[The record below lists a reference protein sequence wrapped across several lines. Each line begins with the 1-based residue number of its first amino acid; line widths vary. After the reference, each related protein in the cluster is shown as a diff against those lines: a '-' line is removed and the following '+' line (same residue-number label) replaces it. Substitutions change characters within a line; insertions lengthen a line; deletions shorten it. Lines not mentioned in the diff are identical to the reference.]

1 MSAQTEKRV
10 AVITGAS
17 AGIGKAAAKELAR
30 RGWHVIGVGRDP
42 ERTTAAEAEIRAA
55 APAAKV
61 DMIRAELTSLAETA
75 RAAAEIAA
83 RTDRIDALLNNAG
96 GVVAER
102 RSNPEGIEATFA
114 GNHLSPF
121 LLTARLMP
129 LLEKTARKQ
138 GPGAVRII
146 ATSSSGH
153 EHCAGMNWDDL
164 GFRDGYVGG
173 QAYCQAKLANLL
185 FTHELARRVQA
196 AGIVVH
202 AMHPGVVDS
211 NFASHCEPQMQAYMD
226 SQKDRAN
233 TPEQAAETLVWLAS
247 DVEPGR
253 STGRYWHR
261 KQDVAP
267 AAQARDDEQA
277 RRLWEVSE
285 AMIAA
290 AEQARAGAYATG

>member
-1 MSAQTEKRV
+1 MNAEIEKRV
-10 AVITGAS
+10 AVVTGAS

-75 RAAAEIAA
+75 RAADEIAA
-83 RTDRIDALLNNAG
+83 KTDRIDALLNNAG

-102 RSNPEGIEATFA
+102 RLNPEGIETTFA

-121 LLTARLMP
+121 LLTKK
-129 LLEKTARKQ
+129 LLPILRATAAKA
-138 GPGAVRII
+138 GPGAVRIV
-146 ATSSSGH
+146 ATSSTGH
-153 EHCAGMNWDDL
+153 EHCPGMNWDDL
-164 GFRDGYVGG
+164 GFAKEGYVGG

-185 FTHELARRVQA
+185 FTHELAKRVA
-196 AGIVVH
+196 DDGIVAH

-211 NFASHCEPQMQAYMD
+211 NFASHCEPSMQAYMEA
-226 SQKDRAN
+226 QKFRAN

-247 DVEPGR
+247 AKEAGQ
-253 STGRYWHR
+253 STGRYWHQR
-261 KQDVAP
+261 QQVTP
-267 AAQARDDEQA
+267 SAAATNDAEA
-277 RRLWEVSE
+277 RRLWQVSE
-285 AMIAA
+285 
-290 AEQARAGAYATG
+290 ELVEGY